1 MRKAIFFGL
10 MLLFPGFSFTQHKDR
25 HVAWVHGF
33 GGNHCS
39 LKVLQ
44 ESIDRD
50 YRIVS
55 IRPEYNTQKGI
66 ESSGDEI
73 GSILSPF
80 FDPFDIRNLAIGHSM
95 GGLNLRHTEYSE
107 NPLPLGGVITI
118 GTPHLG
124 TAFASN
130 YLNGELDE
138 FTKNMTRSLLTGP
151 GHDPLASAFLY
162 PLDDKLDLPLIKALQ
177 KQVFGV
183 EDLIHLFDK
192 GGAFDFLNTLLESA
206 QSIEDLASGSA
217 ALEKLNRNGTTRESY
232 VIWGEEESP
241 VHWRFLSSL
250 LSMDCDNDKE
260 GNDQILLDKI
270 DRLTDFYQ
278 TMETANRVVCQVAY
292 IITFGLGKK
301 NQIGVC
307 VLANRYHMGK
317 GWLKG
322 SEGEWN
328 RLIGATRHEMKRI
341 KEVRFSCWDEL
352 EAARRSNDF
361 DRMSEILSTEDC
373 WKVMEVDRMI
383 LVNEPS
389 DGLVTKSSATAMPG
403 MIRSIRAEGA
413 NHFELLHSESVKS
426 GIRSILDVQGAWP
439 YTEKKF

>member
-1 MRKAIFFGL
+1 MKKSILLSWMILITGL
-10 MLLFPGFSFTQHKDR
+10 SFAQNEDR

-39 LKVLQ
+39 LKTLQ

-50 YRIVS
+50 YKIIS
-55 IRPEYNTQKGI
+55 IRPGYSTQEGI

-73 GSILSPF
+73 GRILSPF
-80 FDPFDIRNLAIGHSM
+80 FDPFDNRNMAIGHSM
-95 GGLNLRHTEYSE
+95 GGLNLRHTEYLG

-124 TAFASN
+124 TDFASN
-130 YLNGELDE
+130 YLNGQLDE
-138 FTKNMTRSLLTGP
+138 FTENMTRSLLAGP

-162 PLDDKLDLPLIKALQ
+162 PLDTKLDLPLIEALQ
-177 KQVFGV
+177 KQIFGV
-183 EDLIHLFDK
+183 EDLIHLFDN
-192 GGAFDFLNTLLESA
+192 GETFDFLNTLLESA
-206 QSIEDLASGSA
+206 QSIEDLARGSA
-217 ALEKLNRNGTTRESY
+217 ALEILNRNGTGRESY
-232 VIWGEEESP
+232 AIWGEEDSP

-250 LSMDCDNDKE
+250 LSMNCDDEKR

-278 TMETANRVVCQVAY
+278 TMETANRVVCQMAY
-292 IITFGLGKK
+292 LITFGLGKK

-307 VLANRYHMGK
+307 VLANRYQMGK
-317 GWLKG
+317 NWLKG
-322 SEGEWN
+322 SEGDWS
-328 RLIGATRHEMKRI
+328 RLIGAARQELKKV

-352 EAARRSNDF
+352 ESARRSNDF

-373 WKVMEVDRMI
+373 WKIIEVDRM
-383 LVNEPS
+383 VWVKEPS
-389 DGLVTKSSATAMPG
+389 DGLVTKSSAIAIPG
-403 MIRSIRAEGA
+403 MLRAIRAPGA

-426 GIRSILDVQGAWP
+426 GIRSILDSEGAWP
-439 YTEKKF
+439 YTEKKL